1 MRIAIDMQGAQSES
15 RFRGI
20 GRYSTELVKA
30 LIEGNPK
37 DEFILVLNGAF
48 LRTVE
53 PIKEEFRPFNSN
65 TTTVTW
71 FPPTDVVGECF
82 SPSDWRREVAE
93 RAREFFIAECEPD
106 LLLITSL
113 FEGYTDPA
121 VITIRKYRPE
131 IVTATIFYDLIP
143 LLNPDIYLDPHPVF
157 KAAYLERIEQL
168 KSSTLIVAI
177 SASAEKEAV
186 EELGMDYPFS
196 VNISAGCNDIFKEI
210 DVEPSQHEAL
220 KKKFSIKGEF
230 ILYTGGSDGRK
241 NLNRL
246 IEAYALL
253 PETTRQS
260 YQLILAGKM
269 PEDNVA
275 AFKSLS
281 KKRGLTAEEVIWTG
295 YVSDGEMVYLY
306 NTCRCFVLPSIHE
319 GFGLPALE
327 ALMCGALVIGSKAT
341 SIPEVIGYEEALF
354 DPYDVNDI
362 MTKLKSALTDEDF
375 RRRVMEGTLPQ
386 KSIFSWKASA
396 RKTREIFEALGNPT
410 KTFEAH
416 TSRAM
421 RIMDLIQATRASL
434 PQHDY
439 DAGID
444 VSEGLSHLLNTTPRR
459 QLFIDISELIQSE
472 HKTGVQRVVRSSLKH
487 LLASPPLGFSI
498 EPVFATSHHG
508 YRYAPPLI
516 NGGVPPSATSQ
527 KEAKDIIYQA
537 GDLFLAMDM
546 QHYVQ
551 LKEKAFY
558 HQMMESQVKV
568 FFFIYDLLPLQFP
581 TYFPDPSLPELHERW
596 LEMIATLDG
605 AICISKSVA
614 DEFNGFIKQ
623 KGLTPKRDFTNTFIH
638 LGCDIQEKNEV
649 LELNGEEKDFLA
661 RLEKRPTFLCVG
673 TIEPRKCQDQILHAF
688 NQLWEEKQDINLVFV
703 GAEGW
708 GHSDLIQSI
717 DHHPEAG
724 TRLFWQKKASDPLL
738 SGIYSAASCL
748 IFASLN
754 EGFGL
759 PIVEASRYGLE
770 LILRK
775 TPIFQEVAGDHAF
788 YFEGL
793 EASDLKKAVLQW
805 IDLKNHNAQPQSS
818 DMPRFTWEES
828 TEALKRVLRGMP
840 GAKHQLLIDISA
852 LVIHDAG
859 TGIQRVV
866 KNLVDY
872 FLLNPPKGYRI
883 ELVYA
888 TVSEGYRYARAYRAK
903 KYAEVHETMDDLIEV
918 SPGDIFFGLDM
929 NPDVQPLHADYYQ
942 KIRASGVTTCF
953 MIYDL
958 LCHEMPQYFEP
969 AVVETYHQWLDV
981 ATSGD
986 AVICISQ
993 SVVSSVERWMSESPE
1008 VKNPT
1013 LSIHWAHLGAEPL
1026 QAKTDWE
1033 RSEKTIDPLPHN
1045 QHPTFLMV
1053 GTMEPRKGHEQ
1064 ALDAFEILWQKGLKV
1079 NLVIMGKR
1087 GWLTQSLSK
1096 RLEAHQ
1102 EFNRQLY
1109 WFEQADDR
1117 MLGKAYSS
1125 ADCLL
1130 AASFGEGFG
1139 LPLIEAAS
1147 FGLPIIARDLP
1158 VFHEVAGDYATYF
1171 EGQDGRDIALAIE
1184 AWLKTSPHDPSRHSG
1199 KIIINTWAMCGQK
1212 IGGLLTSLVD
1222 KPYPSMGIEQSD
1234 TDARH

>member
-37 DEFILVLNGAF
+37 DEFILVMNGAF

-53 PIKEEFRPFNSN
+53 PIKEEFRPFNRN
-65 TTTVTW
+65 TTTAVW

-82 SPSDWRREVAE
+82 SPSDWRRELAE
-93 RAREFFIAECEPD
+93 RAREFFIAEFEPD

-168 KSSTLIVAI
+168 KSSTFILAI
-177 SASAEKEAV
+177 SESAEKEAV
-186 EELGMDYPFS
+186 EHLGMNYPTS
-196 VNISAGCNDIFKEI
+196 VNISAGCNDIFKESDI
-210 DVEPSQHEAL
+210 EPSQHEAL
-220 KKKFSIKGEF
+220 KKKFSIKREF

-246 IEAYALL
+246 IEAYARL
-253 PETTRQS
+253 PDTTRQS

-275 AFKSLS
+275 AFKALS
-281 KKRGLTAEEVIWTG
+281 KKLSLTAEEVIWTG

-354 DPYDVNDI
+354 DPLDVNDI

-375 RRRVMEGTLPQ
+375 RSRVIEGTSPQ
-386 KSIFSWKASA
+386 KSVFSWKASA
-396 RKTREIFEALGNPT
+396 RKAKEIFEALGNPSQ
-410 KTFEAH
+410 KFEAH

-421 RIMDLIQATRASL
+421 RIMDLINATRACL
-434 PQHDY
+434 PHHDPHVE
-439 DAGID
+439 IE
-444 VSEGLSHLLNTTPRR
+444 VSEGLSHLFNTTPRR

-472 HKTGVQRVVRSSLKH
+472 HKTGVQRVVRSYLKH
-487 LLASPPLGFSI
+487 LMVSPPLGFSI

-508 YRYAPPLI
+508 YRYARPSI
-516 NGGVPPSATSQ
+516 NGGINPSAISQ
-527 KEAKDIIYQA
+527 EEAKDIFYQA

-581 TYFPDPSLPELHERW
+581 SYFPDPSLPALHERW
-596 LEMIATLDG
+596 LEMISTLDG

-614 DEFNGFIKQ
+614 DEFDGFLRQ

-638 LGCDIQEKNEV
+638 LGCDIQEKGEV
-649 LELNGEEKDFLA
+649 LELNGEEKDFLE
-661 RLEKRPTFLCVG
+661 RLKKRPTFLCVG

-688 NQLWEEKQDINLVFV
+688 NQLWKEKQDINLVFV

-708 GHSDLIQSI
+708 GHSDLVQCI

-724 TRLFWQKKASDPLL
+724 IRLFWQKRASDSLL
-738 SGIYSAASCL
+738 SGIYNTASCL
-748 IFASLN
+748 LFASLN

-759 PIVEASRYGLE
+759 PIVEASRYGLD
-770 LILRK
+770 LILRE
-775 TPIFQEVAGDHAF
+775 TPIFREVAGDHAF

-793 EASDLKKAVLQW
+793 ASSDLKKAVLQW
-805 IDLKNHNAQPQSS
+805 IDLKSHQAQPPSI
-818 DMPRFTWEES
+818 DMPRLTWEES
-828 TEALKRVLRGMP
+828 TEALKGVLRGMS

-888 TVSEGYRYARAYRAK
+888 TATEGYRYARTYRAK
-903 KYAEVHETMDDLIEV
+903 KYAEVLEPIDDLIEV

-953 MIYDL
+953 MVYDL
-958 LCHEMPQYFEP
+958 LCHEMPYYFEP
-969 AVVETYHQWLDV
+969 AVVKTYHQWLDV

-993 SVVSSVERWMSESPE
+993 SVVSSLKRWISQSPE
-1008 VKNPT
+1008 FKNPT
-1013 LSIHWAHLGAEPL
+1013 LSIDWAHLGAEPF

-1033 RSEKTIDPLPHN
+1033 PSKEVIDPLPQN
-1045 QHPTFLMV
+1045 QNPTFLMV

-1064 ALDAFEILWQKGLKV
+1064 ALDAFEILWEKGLKV

-1147 FGLPIIARDLP
+1147 FCVPILARDLP

-1171 EGQDGRDIALAIE
+1171 EGQDEEDMASAIE
-1184 AWLKTSPHDPSRHSG
+1184 AWLKTSPDDPSRDSG
-1199 KIIINTWAMCGQK
+1199 KITINTWAMCGQK
-1212 IGGLLTSLVD
+1212 IGGLLTSLVERH
-1222 KPYPSMGIEQSD
+1222 YPSMGIEQSN